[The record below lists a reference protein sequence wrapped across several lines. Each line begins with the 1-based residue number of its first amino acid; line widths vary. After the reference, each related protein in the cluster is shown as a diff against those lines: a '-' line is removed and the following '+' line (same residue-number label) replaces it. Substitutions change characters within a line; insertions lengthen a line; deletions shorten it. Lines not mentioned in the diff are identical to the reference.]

1 MGLHP
6 YLSRGTLLCH
16 PGDPIP
22 SAHRLGIPLLS
33 LLDLSCYFSVCLNVV
48 RMSAHMNVYV
58 NECRR
63 PQRLDEVTGSLE
75 LESQQSLNHVV

>member
-6 YLSRGTLLCH
+6 YLSLGTLLCH
-16 PGDPIP
+16 PGDP

-33 LLDLSCYFSVCLNVV
+33 LFDLSCYFSVCLNVV
-48 RMSAHMNVYV
+48 HVSEHMIVFV

-63 PQRLDEVTGSLE
+63 PQRLDEVMGSLE